1 MSHMNVSWKHT
12 KDVNCYDMLS
22 YHEIGKFKGKQ
33 VENNRLTI
41 HLINNLREA
50 KESVAFLI
58 PILLTCSVGDR
69 VTLKTTLHSEV

>member
-1 MSHMNVSWKHT
+1 MSHINVSWKHT

-22 YHEIGKFKGKQ
+22 YHETGKFKGKQ
-33 VENNRLTI
+33 VKIRLTV

-58 PILLTCSVGDR
+58 PIHVVRG
-69 VTLKTTLHSEV
+69 